1 MPTHQNKIA
10 LVTGSSRGLGRNIA
24 LQLARSGADVVVTY
38 RERRDEADAAV
49 AEIRALGRKA
59 VALALDVG
67 DTASFPDFVRR
78 LEAALRETW
87 QRSKFDFLVNNAGL
101 SKRGSIAEFTEADF
115 DALMNVHFKGV
126 VFLTQRL
133 LPLLEDGGR
142 IVNTSSG
149 LARFTH
155 PGTGVYAAMKG
166 AIEVFT
172 RHLAR
177 EIGGRGIRVNVIAP
191 GVIETDFT
199 RDALANPGVRQHL
212 SATIA
217 LGRVGRPDDIG
228 GVVDFLCSD
237 AAGWITGQ
245 RLEASGGQSL

>member
-38 RERRDEADAAV
+38 RERRDEAAAAV
-49 AEIRALGRKA
+49 AEIRALARKA
-59 VALALDVG
+59 VALSLDVG

-155 PGTGVYAAMKG
+155 PGTGIYAAMKG

-199 RDALANPGVRQHL
+199 RDVLANPGVRQNL